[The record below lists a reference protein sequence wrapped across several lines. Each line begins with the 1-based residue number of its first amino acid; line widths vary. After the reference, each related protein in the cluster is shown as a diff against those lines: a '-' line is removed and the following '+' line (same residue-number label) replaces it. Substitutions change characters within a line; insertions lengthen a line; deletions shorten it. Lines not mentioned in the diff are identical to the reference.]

1 MGLNSLNIIIRSPHA
16 TSFPR
21 IVTPLTKY
29 ASVLCPLRGHPVPV
43 LESGRGR

>member
-21 IVTPLTKY
+21 IVTPLTEY
-29 ASVLCPLRGHPVPV
+29 ATLCALRGHPVPV